1 MVASLTTATDMVNLA
16 LARIGYKK
24 RLGSLWDGSEAA
36 KLALTIY
43 GQTRDQL
50 IREGE
55 WEFAERI
62 LIMTLLKTA
71 PDGGYAVTPWSTAY
85 PALPWRFSYEY
96 PEDCLK
102 VRAIR
107 KTPAFVTNYAPA
119 YNIYSI
125 DNDNSFTPPKRVILC
140 NVQDAI
146 LTYAGRVTDPTN
158 WDPDFTEALSAAL
171 ARRLAPSL
179 AGLDAAKMEMQ
190 DEQLEEQVAASQR
203 G

>member
-1 MVASLTTATDMVNLA
+1 MASSLTSATDMVNLA

-24 RLGSLWDGSEAA
+24 RLGSLYDGSEAA

-62 LIMTLLKTA
+62 LILTLLKQA
-71 PDGGYAVTPWSTAY
+71 PDEGYVVTPWSPTF
-85 PALPWRFSYEY
+85 PALPWRYSYEY

-102 VRAIR
+102 VRSVRRA
-107 KTPAFVTNYAPA
+107 PVFVVNYAPA

-140 NVQDAI
+140 NIPGAI

-179 AGLDAAKMEMQ
+179 AGLDAAKLEMQ
-190 DEQLEEQVAASQR
+190 DEQLETQVAASQR